1 MDVRTLPEALKAIM
15 EERNWTQIQLAQ
27 ELGVSQAWISRVCRG
42 VADTSLTRA
51 KQLLARVGWE
61 MRFSP
66 SVEEPV
72 ERREFLAAA
81 ASVMFVPSAVSS
93 NPYLDPDY
101 VRALADSLARGRY
114 ELGGVPI
121 AARALGH
128 VKQIT
133 HIPMKTVGIELQGAA
148 SDLMYQA
155 GIALY
160 DAGRL
165 AQAEHAGMTA
175 LDLAHHA
182 QNFPAQ
188 ARAYDA
194 LSRVSLYRDDPMRAV
209 QYAQRG
215 LRIPGLPS
223 SRQSSLHMRLG
234 RALAGIKGSQKDART
249 ALDRAL
255 DARGLSAFAEAT
267 LGGDVA
273 IGLSQLGQFN
283 QAEQLLGNAA
293 EAMGQW
299 SLLFQAQYL
308 GRLAQTAIQ
317 ANKPTLAVHHI
328 YGLTRAL
335 PFISSA
341 RVNNQAKDI
350 IQSSAKWDRIP
361 DVRVSRERL
370 YAMLSPEHPPS

>member
-1 MDVRTLPEALKAIM
+1 M
-15 EERNWTQIQLAQ
+15 
-27 ELGVSQAWISRVCRG
+27 
-42 VADTSLTRA
+42 
-51 KQLLARVGWE
+51 
-61 MRFSP
+61 
-66 SVEEPV
+66 

-81 ASVMFVPSAVSS
+81 ASVMFVSSAASS

-128 VKQIT
+128 VKQINN
-133 HIPMKTVGIELQGAA
+133 IKTSTIGIELQGAA

-155 GIALY
+155 SIALY

-165 AQAEHAGMTA
+165 AQAEHAGTIA

-194 LSRVSLYRDDPMRAV
+194 LSRVSLYRDDSMRAV
-209 QYAQRG
+209 HYAQRG
-215 LRIPGLPS
+215 LRIPDLPS
-223 SRQSSLHMRLG
+223 SRLSSLHMRLG
-234 RALAGIKGSQKDART
+234 RGLAGIKGSQKEARD

-255 DARGLSAFAEAT
+255 DARGLSAFAEAA
-267 LGGDVA
+267 LSGDVA
-273 IGLSQLGQFN
+273 IGLSQLGQYG
-283 QAEQLLGNAA
+283 QAAQLLGDAA
-293 EAMGQW
+293 DAMGQW
-299 SLLFQAQYL
+299 SLLFRTQYL

-317 ANKPTLAVHHI
+317 ANNPALAVNHI
-328 YGLTRAL
+328 QSLTRAL

-341 RVNNQAKDI
+341 RVNSQAKDI
-350 IQSSAKWDRIP
+350 IQGSAKWDQIP
-361 DVRVSRERL
+361 EVRVSRERL
-370 YAMLSPEHPPS
+370 HAMLSPELSPA